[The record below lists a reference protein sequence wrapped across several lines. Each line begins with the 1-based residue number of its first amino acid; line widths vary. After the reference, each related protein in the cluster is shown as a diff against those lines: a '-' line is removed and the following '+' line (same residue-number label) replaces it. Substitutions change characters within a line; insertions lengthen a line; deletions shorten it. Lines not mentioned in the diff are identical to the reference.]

1 MSRIFNFYIDSL
13 HSDSGTNNNSN
24 YFRNWRSVLPHGKYK
39 CTFTYTSVFSN
50 NGTGTNNADISPAF
64 LHINLGCNSNF
75 IYSSNKLSNTDTI
88 GFLKWGTFG
97 PDNTGKGF
105 LYSDITT
112 NPPFYF
118 NNGLLNN
125 FINVKIT
132 EYDGTTLWV
141 DGNHV
146 APGDYILCLS
156 FELME

>member
-1 MSRIFNFYIDSL
+1 MPRIFNIFLDSL
-13 HSDSGTNNNSN
+13 KSDSGANNTAN
-24 YFRNWRSVLPHGKYK
+24 YFIDWSSVLPHGKYK
-39 CTFTYTSVFSN
+39 CTFTYTSVVSN
-50 NGTGTNNADISPAF
+50 DIIGANNADISPAL

-75 IYSSNKLSNTDTI
+75 MYTSNKLSNTDTI

-132 EYDGTTLWV
+132 GYDGTTLWV
-141 DGNHV
+141 DSNHL
-146 APGDYILCLS
+146 APGELCLS
-156 FELME
+156 FELMD